1 MKEELQQTIELL
13 RQHVLKNIDLI
24 KANEAHIKD
33 VLNWPVTIDRTK
45 ELSDSYGF
53 SKNLLS
59 ENNDFINLQVS
70 IMNFINKYKKVF
82 DSEQP
87 VKVDVFSVAGKQSQ
101 LSRDDYFKLTIE
113 KDIEFNP
120 SHPYYSDID
129 FFNQLINYYQET
141 ENYEMCALL
150 IKSRG

>member
-1 MKEELQQTIELL
+1 MKEQLQQTVEFL

-24 KANEAHIKD
+24 KANEVHIKD
-33 VLNWPVTIDRTK
+33 VLNWPATSDRTK
-45 ELSDSYGF
+45 ELNDSYSF

-70 IMNFINKYKKVF
+70 IMNFINKYKKTF
-82 DSEQP
+82 DTEQT
-87 VKVDVFSVAGKQSQ
+87 VKVDAFNSVGKYAQ

-113 KDIEFNP
+113 KNIEFNP
-120 SHPYYSDID
+120 SHPYFTDND
-129 FFNQLINYYQET
+129 FFNQLIDFYQRN
-141 ENYEMCALL
+141 ENYEMCAIL